1 MIVELWESI
10 ELAIIWTFNSS
21 KSLIGPTLPYLSCM
35 ETANWINCKES
46 FWNSTK
52 STFVKFNFVYL
63 IFYYQEITLSI
74 SQMNFIENILNIKLK
89 NKEKFKNDININPN
103 LWEKR
108 PIDKE
113 NLENAA
119 EDVLYLIKAWSEL
132 QERFNLNMKEIVINL
147 YLF

>member
-1 MIVELWESI
+1 
-10 ELAIIWTFNSS
+10 
-21 KSLIGPTLPYLSCM
+21 
-35 ETANWINCKES
+35 
-46 FWNSTK
+46 
-52 STFVKFNFVYL
+52 
-63 IFYYQEITLSI
+63 
-74 SQMNFIENILNIKLK
+74 MNFIENILNIKLK